1 MSTEL
6 KVVMFT
12 DQVKST
18 ANTARRTHAEVEQI
32 TRAQDDL
39 TAEVLR
45 RTRGVLLK
53 DTGDGCL
60 AQFPAVLEAVQA
72 GMLLQRRV
80 AERNAAQ
87 RAEQMRFDLHVGID
101 LGDLVVL
108 DNGDL
113 RGEAANRCARV
124 CAACPPDEVYLSD
137 TAARALKHNEVEL
150 AEVGA
155 PAFKGVEGETKVYR
169 VAALRAW
176 PEAAANPFIWRGGIT
191 RAEDFFDR
199 DGEQRTVRAYLAGRQ
214 NCQIVGPRRI
224 GKTSLLRQI
233 ERAAPKWDAA
243 ARVAYLDLQDPRC
256 YTLNGWLSLASR
268 QCNWTT
274 PAATLADF
282 ADCVD
287 AAISDGQ
294 RPVLCLDEFEELTA
308 RRDEF
313 TRDFFMTL
321 RSCAQRG
328 LSVVTVSKRPLSELT
343 DRGDPTSPFYN
354 TFPLLR
360 LGPFAPADA
369 SDFINLYRAG
379 VPRFSDDERRAILDF
394 AKGHP
399 LALQVACFHV
409 LESKGG
415 GASLTAAIQQAADE
429 MKVLIPDGW

>member
-18 ANTARRTHAEVEQI
+18 SGTSRRTHAEVEQI
-32 TRAQDDL
+32 AREQDDL

-45 RTRGVLLK
+45 RTRGLLLK
-53 DTGDGCL
+53 DTGDGCF
-60 AQFPAVLEAVQA
+60 AQFPAALEAVQA
-72 GMLLQRRV
+72 GTLLQKRV

-87 RAEQMRFDLHVGID
+87 VSEQMRFELHVGID

-108 DNGDL
+108 ENGDL

-124 CAACPPDEVYLSD
+124 CAACPPGEVYLSD
-137 TAARALKHNEVEL
+137 AAARALKHNEVEL
-150 AEVGA
+150 EEVGA
-155 PAFKGVEGETKVYR
+155 LPLKGVEDKTVVYR
-169 VAALRAW
+169 VALLRAW
-176 PEAAANPFIWRGGIT
+176 PEGPANPFIWRGGIT

-199 DGEQRTVRAYLAGRQ
+199 DGEQRTLRAYLAGRQ

-243 ARVAYLDLQDPRC
+243 SRVAYLDLQDPRC
-256 YTLNGWLSLASR
+256 YTLKGWLSLASR
-268 QCNWTT
+268 GCNWTT
-274 PAATLADF
+274 APATLADF

-287 AAISDGQ
+287 AAITDGQ

-328 LSVVTVSKRPLSELT
+328 LSVVTVSQRPLSDLT

-360 LGPFAPADA
+360 LGLFSPPDA
-369 SDFINLYRAG
+369 SDFINLYRVG
-379 VPRFSDDERRAILDF
+379 VPRFNDDERRAILDF

-409 LESKGG
+409 LESNGG
-415 GASLTAAIQQAADE
+415 GTTLTAAIQQAADE
-429 MKVLIPDGW
+429 MKVLLPDG

>member
-18 ANTARRTHAEVEQI
+18 ANTSRRTHAEVEQI
-32 TRAQDDL
+32 ARAQDDL

-53 DTGDGCL
+53 DTGDGCF

-72 GMLLQRRV
+72 GVLLQRRV

-87 RAEQMRFDLHVGID
+87 GAEQMRFELHVGID

-108 DNGDL
+108 ENGDL

-124 CAACPPDEVYLSD
+124 CAACPPGEVYLSD
-137 TAARALKHNEVEL
+137 AAARALKHNEVEL
-150 AEVGA
+150 EEVGA
-155 PAFKGVEGETKVYR
+155 PALKGVEDKTVIYR
-169 VAALRAW
+169 VTALRAW
-176 PEAAANPFIWRGGIT
+176 PESAPNPFIWRGGIT

-199 DGEQRTVRAYLAGRQ
+199 DAEQRTLRAYLAGRQ

-233 ERAAPKWDAA
+233 ERAAPNWDAA

-256 YTLNGWLSLASR
+256 YTLKGWLALASR
-268 QCNWTT
+268 GCNWTT

-282 ADCVD
+282 ADCLD
-287 AAISDGQ
+287 AALSDGQ
-294 RPVLCLDEFEELTA
+294 RHVLCLDEFEELTA

-321 RSCAQRG
+321 RACAQRG
-328 LSVVTVSKRPLSELT
+328 LSVVTTSQRPLSELT

-354 TFPLLR
+354 IFPRVR
-360 LGPFAPADA
+360 LDPFRAADA
-369 SDFINLYRAG
+369 EKFVNLHRTG
-379 VPRFSDDERRAILDF
+379 VLSFTPDERQEILTF

-409 LESKGG
+409 IEAKGS
-415 GASLTAAIQQAADE
+415 GASLVAAIQKSADD
-429 MKVLIPDGW
+429 MKAHMPDGW